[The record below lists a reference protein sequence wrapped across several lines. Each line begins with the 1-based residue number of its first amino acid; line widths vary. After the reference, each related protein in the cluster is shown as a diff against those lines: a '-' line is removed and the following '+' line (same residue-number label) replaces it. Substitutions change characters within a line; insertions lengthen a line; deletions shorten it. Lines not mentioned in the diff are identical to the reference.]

1 MTKPPPKRQAPPPEG
16 SMEWLTEDIERPRH
30 PHFSIWR
37 ALGIVAAMIAAFM
50 ILNVIFG
57 PHPATCILTIPV
69 GLVVYELWYQLFEK
83 SV

>member
-16 SMEWLTEDIERPRH
+16 SMEWLTEDIERPRY

-50 ILNVIFG
+50 IFDRDLR
-57 PHPATCILTIPV
+57 PASGHLYFDDSGGV
-69 GLVVYELWYQLFEK
+69 GGVRALVFAV
-83 SV
+83 